1 MAVTQTEE
9 LTSQYFA
16 GLVAASRI
24 DQTDDVD
31 SYGALEAVSN
41 AVLAA
46 ISPRWVLLPIHD
58 LKKINT
64 QTTIAVVY
72 ISGRLMALAKPEPV
86 GEHLFDLRVRVI
98 GRTGDYTI
106 WVESPSEDIAG
117 TCGGTHFD
125 FAVYAY
131 LHRRNG
137 RQRSHP
143 FRPIDR
149 SFDGEEWVRH
159 LIAAQVKDTATAR
172 LESVCL

>member
-9 LTSQYFA
+9 LSSQYFA

-41 AVLAA
+41 AVLEAV
-46 ISPRWVLLPIHD
+46 SPRGALLPIHD
-58 LKKINT
+58 LKRVNT
-64 QTTIAVVY
+64 QATVAVVY
-72 ISGRLMALAKPEPV
+72 ISGRLMALAAPEPV
-86 GEHLFDLRVRVI
+86 GEHLFDLRVRVLE
-98 GRTGDYTI
+98 RAGDYTI

-125 FAVYAY
+125 FAGYAY
-131 LHRRNG
+131 HHRPNG
-137 RQRSHP
+137 RQRAHP
-143 FRPIDR
+143 FRPIDK

-159 LIAAQVKDTATAR
+159 LIAAQVKDTAAAR
-172 LESVCL
+172 LESVWL